1 MEKLYIV
8 TSTKNI
14 IGMDNIQGPLTTPVN
29 MKFNNVLE
37 MVRRGYEVYQVNPFN
52 HSEKVKVTISNIN
65 NISFKISRS
74 AATAQ
79 KKLNEE
85 IQEMSKP
92 MVVDVVVK
100 ETKKEVD
107 EVIKQKEKTENK
119 NFKQN
124 ENKKENKPEVE
135 QEKLNKPD
143 EFSK

>member
-124 ENKKENKPEVE
+124 ENKKENKPEVD